1 MTDEK
6 FRNKFR
12 IPSARATW
20 HDYNGGMYFVTI
32 CTQNREQHF
41 GKIVYDQNNEAQMDY
56 TEIGRFANEQFKTI
70 TDHYPYAEI
79 PLWVVMP
86 NHVHCL
92 VIIRNNG
99 KSQSVVETVCTPS
112 APMPNDANPII
123 ETVCTPSLP
132 TQSARWLND
141 TVNETMQ
148 NISKKRGLLS
158 TTIGGLK
165 RAITHYANENGIYFQ
180 WQTRFHDHIVRDWN
194 ELNRI
199 TDYIKNN
206 PARWMQDKFYTE

>member
-92 VIIRNNG
+92 VVIRNNG
-99 KSQSVVETVCTPS
+99 AANGYTD
-112 APMPNDANPII
+112 NDGNDGGGCGDAINRVSSIADADTSTI
-123 ETVCTPSLP
+123 E
-132 TQSARWLND
+132 NH
-141 TVNETMQ
+141 
-148 NISKKRGLLS
+148 
-158 TTIGGLK
+158 IGGITGDNNPMLK
-165 RAITHYANENGIYFQ
+165 NCLGAVIRGFKARITHYAHENGIYFQ
-180 WQTRFHDHIVRDWN
+180 WQTRFHDRIVRDWG

-199 TDYIKNN
+199 ADYIKNN
-206 PARWMQDKFYTE
+206 PARWMQDKFYSA